1 MNVAVDDAIVAAGDL
16 CHVDQLYQE
25 FNVLGTNP
33 LDQLSI
39 IVNSLLQQRPSFHV
53 LVSNEMAD
61 LTIVD
66 NHGVLIFIHSHVH
79 GTNGALIARSTPE
92 DSSQAHWFSLWLNSM
107 LTQTYGV
114 GMSICSISYVC

>member
-1 MNVAVDDAIVAAGDL
+1 MAVDDAIVAAGDL

-25 FNVLGTNP
+25 FNVFGTNP

-53 LVSNEMAD
+53 LVSNEMTD

-79 GTNGALIARSTPE
+79 GTNGALIARIII
-92 DSSQAHWFSLWLNSM
+92 FNYLK
-107 LTQTYGV
+107 
-114 GMSICSISYVC
+114 I